1 MNIKKYIAW
10 RTVHMVITLII
21 VLVLLFMLFRLMPG
35 NAAQALIVKPGISE
49 YEKNE
54 ILIRYGLSKRVNMPG
69 DYFVG
74 GYQAGSAGRYD
85 VEVRVVDEKSGAIET
100 VTTNFEVAAD
110 PTQDNNPPV
119 ISAVSVWQGLPT
131 EPLFLNATVADD
143 TNIGSV
149 FAYVHSGTNH
159 TSNLMYAPLLASNNY
174 SLSLPGLVAGQY
186 YANIAATDVMGN
198 NATAIVSFA
207 VGSPASGST
216 IYDMAMSE
224 HIIGAGNQLS
234 VSAEIVN
241 PLATPTVE
249 FVNPAGVSDSVDMT
263 LVSGTLYSAQI
274 TPPTQGDYK
283 VWVKAGG
290 DYDAYQRLRVNT
302 LSTTRPGP
310 VDGPA
315 SGLDVTGLVTQGDT
329 PGYPYLLN
337 SKIARGGAVRITI
350 NLTAAPFDKVL
361 VNTTIT
367 APDGTVTE
375 IVMVHPTKVIPR
387 PIYEQFVYYMK
398 NMLTFDFGNS
408 FANNKPV
415 WDEITSKIPA
425 TLWLFGNALILAYVL
440 GIAIGMIIAWR
451 RGSALEL
458 GTIVVTLF
466 FYSMPIF
473 WFALLSQWIFYTQLD
488 WLPIGGMGGFDDLGN
503 PYTGFAYIKDMLWHL
518 ILPLTTLTILG
529 LAGDILL
536 MRTSML
542 EVLGEDFVTTARAK
556 GLKERTIMYKHAARN
571 AMLPVVTSL
580 AMAISG
586 VISGGVLTETIFSW
600 PGMGSL
606 LIRAT
611 LTTDFPVVQGAFFI
625 LAILT
630 IVGNMAADILYAY
643 LDPRV
648 QL

>member
-1 MNIKKYIAW
+1 MNLKKYIAW
-10 RTVHMVITLII
+10 RMVHMAITLLI

-35 NAAQALIVKPGISE
+35 NAAQALIVKPGISQ
-49 YEKNE
+49 YEKDE
-54 ILIRYGLSKRVNMPG
+54 ILIRYGLSKRVDMPG
-69 DYFVG
+69 DYYVG
-74 GYQAGSAGRYD
+74 DYQASSAGLYQ
-85 VEVRVVDEKSGAIET
+85 VEVRAVDKNGVSEV

-110 PTQDNNPPV
+110 PLQDNNPPIFSNV
-119 ISAVSVWQGLPT
+119 SAWQGSAT
-131 EPLFLNATVADD
+131 EPVILNATVADD
-143 TNIGSV
+143 LNIGSV
-149 FAYVHSGTNH
+149 FAYVHSANAH
-159 TSNLMYAPLLASNNY
+159 TRNLMYAPLLASNNFT
-174 SLSLPGLVAGQY
+174 LSLPGLEAGQY
-186 YANIAATDVMGN
+186 YANIAATDVNGN

-207 VGSPASGST
+207 VGSASAGTT
-216 IYDMAMSE
+216 IYGVQVSSYVAT
-224 HIIGAGNQLS
+224 AGGLLT
-234 VSAEIVN
+234 VSAEIIN
-241 PLATPTVE
+241 PLATPEVE
-249 FVNPAGVSDSVDMT
+249 FINPTGASESSVMT
-263 LVSGTLYSAQI
+263 LVSGDLYSAQI
-274 TPPTQGDYK
+274 TPPAQGDYQ

-302 LSTTRPGP
+302 INTVLPPP

-315 SGLDVTGLVTQGDT
+315 GGLDVTGLVTQGDV
-329 PGYPYLLN
+329 PGYPYQL
-337 SKIARGGAVRITI
+337 SSRVAPGGAAQVTI
-350 NLTAAPFDKVL
+350 NVSAAPFEKL
-361 VNTTIT
+361 TVNTTVT
-367 APDGTVTE
+367 APDGSSRE

-387 PIYEQFVYYMK
+387 PLYEQFAFYMK
-398 NMLTFDFGNS
+398 SMLLFDFGNS
-408 FANNKPV
+408 FANNRPV
-415 WDEITSKIPA
+415 WDEIVDKIPA
-425 TLWLFGNALILAYVL
+425 TLWLFGNAMIIAYAL

-451 RGSALEL
+451 RGTALEL

-473 WFALLSQWIFYTQLD
+473 WFALLSQWIFYTQLH
-488 WLPIGGMGGFDDLGN
+488 WLPIGGMGGFDDMGN
-503 PYTGFAYIKDMLWHL
+503 AYKGFEYIKDMVWHL

-611 LTTDFPVVQGAFFI
+611 LTTDFPVVQGAFYI

>member
-10 RTVHMVITLII
+10 RTVHMVITLLI

-35 NAAQALIVKPGISE
+35 NAAQQLMVKPGITQ
-49 YEKNE
+49 YEKDQ
-54 ILIRYGLSKRVNMPG
+54 IMIRYGFSKRVDMPG
-69 DYFVG
+69 DYFTG
-74 GYQAGSAGRYD
+74 GYQASSVGRYN
-85 VEVRVVDEKSGAIET
+85 VEVTVADKNGATET
-100 VTTNFEVAAD
+100 VSTSFDVVANLA
-110 PTQDNNPPV
+110 QDNNPPLFSSV
-119 ISAVSVWQGLPT
+119 AVWQASAT
-131 EPLFLNATVADD
+131 EPVVINATVADD
-143 TNIGSV
+143 TNVGTI
-149 FAYVHSGTNH
+149 FAYVHSATTH
-159 TSNLMYAPLLASNNY
+159 TKNLMYAPLLASNNY
-174 SLSLPGLVAGQY
+174 TVSLPGLTAGQY
-186 YANIAATDVMGN
+186 YANIAAVDVNGN

-207 VGSPASGST
+207 VGSAASGPT
-216 IYDMAMSE
+216 IYGSE
-224 HIIGAGNQLS
+224 LSEYVVNAGGQLT
-234 VSAEIVN
+234 VSAEIIN
-241 PLATPTVE
+241 PLATPEVE
-249 FVNPAGVSDSVDMT
+249 FISNSGVSVSEAMT
-263 LVSGTLYSAQI
+263 LVSGTHYTAPI
-274 TPPTQGDYK
+274 TLPTQGDYK

-290 DYDAYQRLRVNT
+290 DYNAYQRVRVNT
-302 LSTTRPGP
+302 ISTTLPAP

-315 SGLDVTGLVTQGDT
+315 SGLAVTGLTTQGDIS
-329 PGYPYLLN
+329 GYPYVLD
-337 SKIARGGAVRITI
+337 SKVAPGGAVLITI
-350 NLTAAPFDKVL
+350 NITAAPFEKLV
-361 VNTTIT
+361 VNTTVVS
-367 APDGTVTE
+367 PDGAHRE
-375 IVMVHPTKVIPR
+375 IFMLHPTKVVPR
-387 PIYEQFVYYMK
+387 PMYEQFAYYMK
-398 NMLTFDFGNS
+398 SMLLFDFGNS
-408 FANNKPV
+408 FANNQPV
-415 WDEITSKIPA
+415 WTEITDKIPA
-425 TLWLFGNALILAYVL
+425 TLWLFGNALILAYVV
-440 GIAIGMIIAWR
+440 GIAIGMVIAWR

-473 WFALLSQWIFYTQLD
+473 WFALLSQWIFYTQLH
-488 WLPIGGMGGFDDLGN
+488 WLPIGGMGGFDDMGN
-503 PYTGFAYIKDMLWHL
+503 PYTGFEYIKDMLWHL

-611 LTTDFPVVQGAFFI
+611 LTTDFPVVQGAFYI